1 MENKKYVLTDET
13 IEYDG
18 HKLYRIKAIK
28 DFRDVSKG
36 DLGGWVESVDNLAQG
51 GNCWI
56 YGNAKVFG
64 NAKIFHDA
72 IACENARIWGNAKVH
87 FNAKVFGE
95 ANICGDAEIKSVKD
109 YAVFRNTWSSGRYF
123 TWTRSNN
130 KWDVG
135 CFYGTG
141 EELIEKVYK
150 DSELSGKCYEAI
162 VKTQEEISKLIN

>member
-1 MENKKYVLTDET
+1 MEQE
-13 IEYDG
+13 
-18 HKLYRIKAIK
+18 
-28 DFRDVSKG
+28 
-36 DLGGWVESVDNLAQG
+36 

-56 YGNAKVFG
+56 WHNAKVFD

-72 IACENARIWGNAKVH
+72 IACENVRIWGNAKVYH
-87 FNAKVFGE
+87 NAVVHDNAEVYDNAKVYDNARVYGFT
-95 ANICGDAEIKSVKD
+95 NIRGDAEIKSDKD

-141 EELIEKVYK
+141 EELIEKAYQ
-150 DSELSGKCYEAI
+150 DSKLSGKCYEAI
-162 VKTQEEISKLIN
+162 VKTQEEISKLIK